1 MGRLFVATDL
11 EPLCCE
17 ENMFSLNKYD
27 LMLVQSV
34 KTILELLKD
43 TDNHSATHRWI
54 SSVRPTN
61 KLLLLIDFLIKIC

>member
-17 ENMFSLNKYD
+17 EYMFLLNKYD
-27 LMLVQSV
+27 LMLGQSV

-43 TDNHSATHRWI
+43 TDNHSATHQWI
-54 SSVRPTN
+54 SSVRPTK

>member
-17 ENMFSLNKYD
+17 EYMFLLNKYD

-43 TDNHSATHRWI
+43 TDNYSATQQSI
-54 SSVRPTN
+54 SSVSPIS
-61 KLLLLIDFLIKIC
+61 KLQFFYRLIIS

>member
-17 ENMFSLNKYD
+17 EYMFSLNKYD

-34 KTILELLKD
+34 KTVLELLKD
-43 TDNHSATHRWI
+43 TDNHSTTHQWI
-54 SSVRPTN
+54 SSVRPTI
-61 KLLLLIDFLIKIC
+61 KFFLLIDFLIKIC